1 MGKVMVG
8 YHWDQ
13 QAPGPH
19 HHNQPQTGSGSDL
32 LAQLPAHMMYIYL
45 VESILICRVVLIIL
59 EITEIG
65 RQWRQLL
72 ALV

>member
-19 HHNQPQTGSGSDL
+19 HNNQLQTGSGSDPL
-32 LAQLPAHMMYIYL
+32 TQLPAHMMYVYL
-45 VESILICRVVLIIL
+45 VESIL
-59 EITEIG
+59 EIMEIG